1 MKNAIK
7 TDFLRAF
14 GTKKFF
20 LTVIVMFCVWQI
32 NSLRFTYVQDVMY
45 AYVYTKGLSI
55 TTLLAMVVAS
65 SVYCSSYSE
74 ECEHDLL
81 KYFLLRITKK
91 QYIISKIV
99 TCFVSAFAVSLL
111 GSLIFV
117 LFQSFSLPVIAE
129 NSVAVSNFKPLSCFG
144 DLLPYHPWIFI
155 GLQIVMDSLCCSCI
169 SVFALAISTFI
180 PNIYVALALPMILY
194 YFLYYFFG
202 YIVKVPDMFQ
212 MELTFRIVMTY
223 VDNKFIFMGY
233 AGLVIIVYVFV
244 SVVIMNKNIERK
256 FR

>member
-7 TDFLRAF
+7 MDFFRAF
-14 GTKKFF
+14 GSKKFF
-20 LTVIVMFCVWQI
+20 FAVFAMFCVWQI
-32 NSLRFTYVQDVMY
+32 NSLRFEYVQDVMY
-45 AYVYTKGLSI
+45 VYIYTKGLSI
-55 TTLLAMVVAS
+55 TTLLAIVVAS

-99 TCFVSAFAVSLL
+99 TCFVSTLIVSVL

-117 LFQSFSLPVIAE
+117 FFQSISLPVVAE
-129 NSVAVSNFKPLSCFG
+129 NSVAVSNFKALSCFG
-144 DLLPYHPWIFI
+144 DLLPLHPWAFM
-155 GLQIVMDSLCCSCI
+155 GLQIIMDSLCCSCI
-169 SVFALAISTFI
+169 SVFSLAISTFI

-202 YIVKVPDMFQ
+202 YMVNVPSMFQ
-212 MELTFRIVMTY
+212 MESTFRTVITY
-223 VDNKFIFMGY
+223 TDNKFIFMGY
-233 AGLVIIVYVFV
+233 VSLVIIVYIFA
-244 SVVIMNKNIERK
+244 SILIMYKNVERK